1 MFYMGNVIQYFTSD
15 IFSERCGNFVLNAII
30 LTDSEIKLP
39 FENLFPFSQLN
50 YQRIN
55 WK

>member
-1 MFYMGNVIQYFTSD
+1 MFYVGNVIQYFPSD

-30 LTDSEIKLP
+30 LTDAEIKLP

-55 WK
+55 

>member
-15 IFSERCGNFVLNAII
+15 IFSERCGNFVLNA
-30 LTDSEIKLP
+30 TDAEIKLP
-39 FENLFPFSQLN
+39 FENLFPFRQLN
-50 YQRIN
+50 YQIIN